1 MNSFSR
7 KATQSEEGAQFRSWM
22 AVPSTAYEPEDLVA
36 GSRVQENLS
45 FVASFQ
51 QATRNRRFFITE
63 EGQMGLGPRLTRPG
77 DLVCV
82 LLGSQ
87 VPFVLRQVGDCS
99 VVVGECYCH
108 GVMEGEAVRGLDEGK
123 DVLQEFVLGSSVPTF
138 TSRILDAIRFFSGI
152 FG

>member
-1 MNSFSR
+1 MNSFCQ

-22 AVPSTAYEPEDLVA
+22 AIPSTAFEPEDLVA
-36 GSRVQENLS
+36 GSLVQENLS

-51 QATRNRRFFITE
+51 QATRNRRFFVTE
-63 EGQMGLGPRLTRPG
+63 EGHMGLGPRLTKPG

-87 VPFVLRQVGDCS
+87 VPFILRAVGDWD
-99 VVVGECYCH
+99 VLVGECYCH

-123 DVLQEFVLGSSVPTF
+123 VVLQEFVLGSSVPTF
-138 TSRILDAIRFFSGI
+138 TSRIRDAIRSFSGI